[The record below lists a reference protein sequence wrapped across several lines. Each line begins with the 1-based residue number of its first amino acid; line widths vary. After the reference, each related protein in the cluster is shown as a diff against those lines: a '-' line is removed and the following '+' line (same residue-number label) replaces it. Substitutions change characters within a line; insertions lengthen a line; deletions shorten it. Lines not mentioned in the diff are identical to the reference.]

1 MIRLAGEPMAA
12 LSTATSITLETA
24 AEDLTRGKGDGLVF
38 HIPLT
43 AANAQLFR
51 DLQKPLRATLSH
63 VMVLTLDDR
72 KLVITDGFVHETPDV
87 ATMAGIVN
95 NAIAVAQNSGI
106 QSPRVAVLSAVELV
120 SPQMESAIPAAVME
134 AMGRRGQFG
143 PDVYVEGPLS
153 MDVALS
159 EQAAAEKKVDTPVA
173 AKADVLVGHTAAIPR
188 GIAVTLKR
196 YADVQTFVSVLT
208 DGKRFYPFLLEDMS
222 ESDVTATLAFC
233 GMD

>member
-1 MIRLAGEPMAA
+1 MMRLAGEPIAA
-12 LSTATSITLETA
+12 LSALPSIPLETA
-24 AEDLTRGKGDGLVF
+24 LEDMTRGKGNGLVF
-38 HIPLT
+38 HVPLT
-43 AANAQLFR
+43 DVKAQLFR
-51 DLQKPLRATLSH
+51 DIQKPLRATLSH
-63 VMVLTLDDR
+63 VMVLTLADR
-72 KLVITDGFVHETPDV
+72 KLVVTDGFVHETPDI

-95 NAIAVAQNSGI
+95 NGIAVARRAGI
-106 QSPRVAVLSAVELV
+106 DKPKVAVLSAVELV
-120 SPQMESAIPAAVME
+120 SPQMDSAIPAAVME

-173 AKADVLVGHTAAIPR
+173 GKADILVGHTASIPR

-196 YADVQTFVSVLT
+196 YADLDGFVSVLT
-208 DGKRFYPFLLEDMS
+208 DGKQVYPFLLDDMN

-233 GMD
+233 EMD